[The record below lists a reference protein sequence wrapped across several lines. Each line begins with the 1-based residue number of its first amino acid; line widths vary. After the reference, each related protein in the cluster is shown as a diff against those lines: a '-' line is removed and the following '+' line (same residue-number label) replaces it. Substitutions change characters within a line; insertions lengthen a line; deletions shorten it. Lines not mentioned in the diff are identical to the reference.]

1 MKKIKTETKIAAIT
15 TGLIAAAVGTGLT
28 LIKVFA
34 DMAID
39 KDIPKMAS
47 SAKSKVNGAIIGD
60 DAYQKGKELSR
71 SLRSREHLNVTIVNR
86 DGLTLAGHIYEAQ
99 NQKRVII
106 GMHGWRST
114 WSFDFGGSADFFL
127 SEGCTLIL
135 AEQRSHG
142 ISEGEAIGFG
152 VLERYDCLDWI
163 NYAKEKYPNTPIY
176 LMGISM
182 GATTVLMTSGLELP
196 SEVKG
201 VIADCGFTSPHAIW
215 SHVIKKNTKI
225 SGEIAYPI
233 ANYFIGKKAGYSGDE
248 ASTVDA
254 VQNSKVPI
262 LFVHGDE
269 DNFVP
274 MSMTI
279 ENYNACK
286 APKMLLIVKGAS
298 HGMSYFVDT
307 DTYQQHIKDFFN
319 KHD

>member
-1 MKKIKTETKIAAIT
+1 MKKNKTELKIAALT
-15 TGLIAAAVGTGLT
+15 TGLLAAAVGTGLT
-28 LIKVFA
+28 LIKVFT

-39 KDIPKMAS
+39 KDIPKVANN
-47 SAKSKVNGAIIGD
+47 AKSKVNGAIIGD

-71 SLRSREHLNVTIVNR
+71 ALRTREHLKVHITNR
-86 DGLTLAGHIYEAQ
+86 SGLSLAGHVYEAKK
-99 NQKRVII
+99 QKRIVIA
-106 GMHGWRST
+106 MHGWRST

-127 SEGCTLIL
+127 DEGCTLIL
-135 AEQRSHG
+135 TEQRSHG
-142 ISEGEAIGFG
+142 TSEGEAIGFG

-176 LMGISM
+176 LLGISM

-225 SGEIAYPI
+225 SGELAYPV
-233 ANYFIGKKAGYSGDE
+233 ANYFINKKAGYSGDE
-248 ASTVDA
+248 ASTIDA
-254 VQNSKVPI
+254 VQNAKVPI

-274 MSMTI
+274 MSMTM

-307 DTYQQHIKDFFN
+307 PAYQQHVRELFKND
-319 KHD
+319 